1 MTQHFEIIS
10 DRKSLRAGYLHKALA
25 GIFSMFIPLTFQ
37 AQTYSAFAHVPQEQA
52 RMTHVFDPICKQAS
66 FICEKHL
73 ICLSNDGHAIAYP
86 LFSTADSVTFD
97 LDCVKYTPHCNVAN
111 LVKKGKKNYLYT
123 SEWNNQRRFFVE
135 DIAYDKKQDKWTS
148 RLIQTISMDIPDS
161 IAGAGFTDWIVDAKN
176 NKLYAH
182 TYLEGIEGNDRVATG
197 VILLEFNLPSRQEKQ
212 VVLHSADI
220 LRRAAYPMFYV
231 TQDKEI
237 HNGKMYIMAGLRT
250 SKKKNWDFSR
260 KMFVINLKN
269 LEVEKIYDFAFYFDE
284 PEGIDFYK
292 GKTYITFRRGTYIL
306 K

>member
-10 DRKSLRAGYLHKALA
+10 DRKILRAGYLHKALA
-25 GIFSMFIPLTFQ
+25 SIFSMFIPLTFQ

-86 LFSTADSVTFD
+86 LVSTADSVTFD

-176 NKLYAH
+176 NKFYAH
-182 TYLEGIEGNDRVATG
+182 TYL
-197 VILLEFNLPSRQEKQ
+197 
-212 VVLHSADI
+212 
-220 LRRAAYPMFYV
+220 
-231 TQDKEI
+231 
-237 HNGKMYIMAGLRT
+237 
-250 SKKKNWDFSR
+250 
-260 KMFVINLKN
+260 
-269 LEVEKIYDFAFYFDE
+269 
-284 PEGIDFYK
+284 
-292 GKTYITFRRGTYIL
+292 
-306 K
+306 